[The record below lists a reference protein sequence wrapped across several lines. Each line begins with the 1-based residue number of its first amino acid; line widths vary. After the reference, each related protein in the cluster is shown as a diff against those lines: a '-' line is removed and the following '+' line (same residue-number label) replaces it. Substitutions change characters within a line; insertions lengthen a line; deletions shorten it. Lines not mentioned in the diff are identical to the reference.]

1 MSDRSIGGRDA
12 KCASSGS
19 DGGSA
24 ARVVT
29 VAAPERPSFRFFK
42 WHFSEWAPAM
52 SWVAAFIVAV
62 PVAIHFLRYEGGPA
76 NIIFGT
82 GVTLTLAAI
91 VAIVT
96 RRVLFATVLAAAFV
110 AIIVA
115 AATFKRQAMEMVVH
129 AYDLFFYFTSWSTI
143 SYLWSDHRP
152 YVLGLLAAALISA
165 LLGFLA
171 YRLDG
176 TRLARRQAAV
186 AAALFA
192 IVAGGA
198 GAMKGERRHTQFYWE
213 DLFVTSF
220 YSSWSETIETLWR
233 GQLIEALQGPHGGPA
248 FRIPASCDIER
259 KPPHIVLIHQ
269 ESVVQPS
276 LFPGLGY
283 DRAVDP
289 LFRSFDGKVHPMRV
303 ETYGGAS
310 WLTEFSI
317 LAGVSTQSF
326 GGMRQFVQSLMAG
339 KVRDTLPEALQ
350 RCGFRSVVF
359 YPMLR
364 NFVSNA
370 KFYTAIG
377 MNEIFDLKDQ
387 GARTAN
393 ERDRFYYSNALDEM
407 GRHFAQSSR
416 PLFTYIQTMSAH
428 SPYNYVYEPETVV
441 PGGAPGTDPQM
452 HEYLRRLSM
461 VKIDYDWL
469 RAEMKR
475 RFPDERILVVH
486 YGDHQPIAT
495 RQLLGYGDFDDPEGM
510 ALRTD
515 GPGYTTYFAV
525 DGQNWQPPPLPD
537 VAALDVP
544 YLGGVILESA
554 GLPLSDSYRERKR
567 LLHVCG
573 GKYFG
578 CTKRNEVLGFHR
590 RLIESG
596 LLVAR

>member
-1 MSDRSIGGRDA
+1 MADGLVGVGDRDEA
-12 KCASSGS
+12 KSTH
-19 DGGSA
+19 
-24 ARVVT
+24 R
-29 VAAPERPSFRFFK
+29 SFRFFR
-42 WHFSEWAPAM
+42 WQLREWAPAA
-52 SWVAAFIVAV
+52 SWVAAFLVAL
-62 PVAIHFLRYEGGPA
+62 PVAAHFLRHEGGPA

-82 GVTLTLAAI
+82 GVTMTLAAI

-96 RRVLFATVLAAAFV
+96 RRVLFATVLAAALV

-152 YVLGLLAAALISA
+152 YVLGLLAAVLISTV
-165 LLGFLA
+165 LCFLA

-176 TRLARRQAAV
+176 TRPARRQAAV
-186 AAALFA
+186 AAAVFA

-198 GAMKGERRHTQFYWE
+198 GAIKGERRHTQFYWE

-233 GQLIEALQGPHGGPA
+233 GQLIEALQGPHMGRA
-248 FRIPASCDIER
+248 LVIPSSCDVAQ

-283 DRAVDP
+283 DHAIDP
-289 LFRSFDGKVHPMRV
+289 LFRSFDGRLHKMRV

-350 RCGFRSVVF
+350 RCGYRSVVF

-377 MNEIFDLKDQ
+377 MSEIFDLKDQ
-387 GARTAN
+387 GAKTAN
-393 ERDRFYYSNALDEM
+393 ERDRFYYANALDEM
-407 GRHFAQSSR
+407 GRHFGNSDR

-428 SPYNYVYEPETVV
+428 SPYNYVYQPDIDV
-441 PGGAPGTDPQM
+441 PGGAPGTDPQLN
-452 HEYLRRLSM
+452 EYLRRLSM
-461 VKIDYDWL
+461 VHLDYNWL
-469 RAEMKR
+469 RAEMQR
-475 RFPDERILVVH
+475 RFPGERILVVH

-495 RQLLGYGDFDDPEGM
+495 RTLLGYGHHDDPEDM
-510 ALRTD
+510 TIKTD

-537 VAALDVP
+537 VEVLDVP
-544 YLGGVILESA
+544 YLGGVILEAA

-567 LLHVCG
+567 LLQVCG

-578 CTKRNEVLGFHR
+578 CSKRNEVLGFHR
-590 RLIESG
+590 RLIDSG
-596 LLVAR
+596 LLEAR